1 LQIIREVSC
10 GAVHVVALS
19 EEGVLQAWGNSI
31 IHSLFTVFFLKLYCL
46 YMTCKCMSMTTFID

>member
-19 EEGVLQAWGNSI
+19 EEGVLQAWGNSV
-31 IHSLFTVFFLKLYCL
+31 IHSLFTVFFLTLYCL
-46 YMTCKCMSMTTFID
+46 YVICNFMSTTAFID